1 MLRTLY
7 AIEESFLE
15 VFESDLLDED
25 IEAYQDTLE
34 ALTGE
39 ADKKRAGKRRRI
51 HQRRDVATVVG
62 RLKKTITYRIWQR
75 AVSIPEGSSYI

>member
-39 ADKKRAGKRRRI
+39 ADEKLKN
-51 HQRRDVATVVG
+51 VAAYIVN
-62 RLKKTITYRIWQR
+62 LKANGNQSWAVLIPQETIIFK
-75 AVSIPEGSSYI
+75 